1 VGNQVARIR
10 QSATSFQFQPSSGNL
25 QIGGSL
31 TAGDLITGTAANK
44 ATITYTTNTARTLTI
59 PSLGGNRTFAFINQ
73 TQTFSNKQ
81 TFADDVDV
89 GGNLVVTGTVTANSD
104 IKLKTNIETITNAL
118 EKVNQLNGVEYDRI
132 DINDHQIGLIAQ
144 EVEKVIPDVVYDND
158 GTKSVAYQNLVALLV
173 QAIKELNDKVDKIE
187 NKN

>member
-1 VGNQVARIR
+1 M
-10 QSATSFQFQPSSGNL
+10 
-25 QIGGSL
+25 
-31 TAGDLITGTAANK
+31 
-44 ATITYTTNTARTLTI
+44 
-59 PSLGGNRTFAFINQ
+59 
-73 TQTFSNKQ
+73 
-81 TFADDVDV
+81 
-89 GGNLVVTGTVTANSD
+89 VVTGTVTANSD

-144 EVEKVIPDVVYDND
+144 EVEKVLPDVVYDND